1 MLTTVTT
8 SKIIRVLVVDDH
20 PFLREGVR
28 AVISTQ
34 ADLCVA
40 AEATNGI
47 EAVEQYRAQLP
58 DVVLMDLQM
67 PGMSGL
73 EAIVA
78 IRAEWPDARI
88 VVLTTYSGDA
98 QALRALRAGAS
109 GYILKSSLRKEL
121 LDTIRSVYAGG
132 KHLDT
137 AVATDI
143 AMHVIEDALTD
154 REISVLELA
163 AAGNSNRAI
172 GNRLNG
178 GDGKGAHE
186 GNLHEAL
193 GSGSHT
199 RGRHRG
205 PSRHNRSLTPVFD
218 RTTYILV

>member
-8 SKIIRVLVVDDH
+8 TTIIRVLVVDDH

-28 AVISTQ
+28 AVVSTQ
-34 ADLCVA
+34 ADLCVV
-40 AEATNGI
+40 AEAFNGT
-47 EAVEQYRAQLP
+47 EAVEQYRAHLP

-78 IRAEWPDARI
+78 IRSEWPDARI

-143 AMHVIEDALTD
+143 AMHVMADALTD

-163 AAGNSNRAI
+163 AAGNSNRSI
-172 GNRLNG
+172 GNRLNLAEETV
-178 GDGKGAHE
+178 KGHMKAIFMK
-186 GNLHEAL
+186 LSAA
-193 GSGSHT
+193 
-199 RGRHRG
+199 
-205 PSRHNRSLTPVFD
+205 D
-218 RTTYILV
+218 RTHAVAIAARRGIIDL